1 MKSTEQFER
10 AAVADKNVP
19 LSAIGP
25 DDPADGLMA
34 VAEVDADAI
43 EDGQIRA
50 GRLAGKSMWAAIWIL
65 SLPILLQQL
74 MAACVGLVD
83 KIFAGHL
90 PAKVV
95 VPAMDGIGVG
105 TYVGWFT
112 GIALAGL
119 GVGGQAIIA
128 RAMGSGNKKDAYDAL
143 GASVTL
149 GVVWGALVGVIMW
162 LLAAPLCA
170 ISGLTPEASAHCTTY
185 VTVIAWSMP
194 FCGVMTV
201 GGLCLHG
208 AGETAKPSWISI
220 GINVINL
227 VASWMLSGVVIR
239 YGEHTL
245 PAPLSINP
253 ETWGVWGIAA
263 GTSLSYIAG
272 GIATVWVMAAGVKDL
287 RLEKHTLKPTRKIMW
302 RIARL
307 GIPNFFEGLAMWSAS
322 LFLMGFIGDIA
333 RGATGLEPR
342 QGLIGAHMITVQ
354 WEAFSFLPGFAMG
367 TAAGALAGQYLG
379 ARNPQMARKAIWA
392 CTFIGMILM
401 GSMGIIFI
409 TQGRVLASIIS
420 DQAVHL
426 EEVPKLL
433 LACGVVQVFFA
444 LCMTVRQG
452 LRGVGDVKWILGI
465 TVGSIYLLRLPLAWA
480 LGVWMGYG
488 LAGIWWGLSIEM
500 AVRGLLFLARFH
512 YGNWQKLRV

>member
-1 MKSTEQFER
+1 MKSSQLIKSV
-10 AAVADKNVP
+10 ANADKHVAF
-19 LSAIGP
+19 SSIGP
-25 DDPADGLMA
+25 DDPADGMMA
-34 VAEVDADAI
+34 VAQVDADAI
-43 EDGQIRA
+43 EEGQIRS

-83 KIFAGHL
+83 KILAGHL
-90 PAKVV
+90 PSTIV

-128 RAMGSGNKKDAYDAL
+128 RAMGGGNKKDAHVAL

-149 GVVWGALVGVIMW
+149 GVVWGAMVGVIMW
-162 LLAAPLCA
+162 LLAAPLA
-170 ISGLTPEASAHCTTY
+170 TVSGLTAEAATHCQTY

-220 GINVINL
+220 AINIINL
-227 VASWMLSGVVIR
+227 VASWMLSGVVLR
-239 YGEHTL
+239 YGEVSL

-287 RLEKHTLKPTRKIMW
+287 RLEKRALKPTRQITW

-307 GIPNFFEGLAMWSAS
+307 GIPNFFEGLAMWGSG
-322 LFLMGFIGDIA
+322 LFSMGFIGDIA
-333 RGATGLEPR
+333 RGATGMAPR
-342 QGLIGAHMITVQ
+342 EGLIGAHMITVQ

-379 ARNPQMARKAIWA
+379 ARNPVMARKAIWA
-392 CTFIGMILM
+392 CTYLGMILM
-401 GSMGIIFI
+401 GTMGILFM
-409 TQGRVLASIIS
+409 TKGRFLASIIS

-465 TVGSIYLLRLPLAWA
+465 TVGSIYLLRLPMAWA

-488 LAGIWWGLSIEM
+488 LAGIWWGLSIEL
-500 AVRGLLFLARFH
+500 AIRGIIFLARFH
-512 YGNWQKLRV
+512 YGNWEKLQV